1 MSILE
6 NESDYYSSWPPLDI
20 HWHQRTTVL
29 VHTFQWITRIYTTPT
44 SCFGLRYIHLSHP
57 SDIRFDL
64 RFLLWI
70 CRKYSTKNG
79 GLAKDH
85 TFYWIFSAP
94 FPNQEWLKKTITLS
108 RDLIL
113 STDLSIYERSSWLI
127 IALTFK
133 NGRQK
138 NRRLF
143 VAEDM
148 PRPQC
153 ELRATSSES
162 CERASNMEENVH
174 SQWSGGARKM
184 WNPHAR
190 KIRGSHL
197 LLTAAVLLFPLVS
210 PENCETGSKCT

>member
-44 SCFGLRYIHLSHP
+44 SCFGVISTSLRCSYGSSGLRYIHLSHP

-94 FPNQEWLKKTITLS
+94 FPIKS
-108 RDLIL
+108 RMIKENNYIKPWPN
-113 STDLSIYERSSWLI
+113 S
-127 IALTFK
+127 K
-133 NGRQK
+133 H
-138 NRRLF
+138 
-143 VAEDM
+143 
-148 PRPQC
+148 RP
-153 ELRATSSES
+153 LDIWA
-162 CERASNMEENVH
+162 
-174 SQWSGGARKM
+174 
-184 WNPHAR
+184 
-190 KIRGSHL
+190 L
-197 LLTAAVLLFPLVS
+197 LLTHHCIDIQERETKEPPPLCRGRYAEAS
-210 PENCETGSKCT
+210 MWAESHFLWELWESE